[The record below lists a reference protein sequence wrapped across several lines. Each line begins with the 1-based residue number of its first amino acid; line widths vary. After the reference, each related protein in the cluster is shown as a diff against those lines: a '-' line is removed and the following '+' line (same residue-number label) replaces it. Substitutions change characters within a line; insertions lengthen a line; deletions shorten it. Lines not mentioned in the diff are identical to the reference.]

1 MSNESIH
8 IGDGLELT
16 EIRIWPTRDADVSRV
31 KAMVSLTFNRTL
43 RVNGC
48 RIIEG
53 CKGLFVSYPAEKK
66 AGGDQWVS
74 HAHPVSRAASEAI
87 QEAAV
92 RQYKLIRLGQSD
104 AEHQARENG
113 V

>member
-16 EIRIWPTRDADVSRV
+16 EIRIWPVRDADVSRV
-31 KAMVSLTFNRTL
+31 KAMVSLTFNKTL
-43 RVNGC
+43 RVNRC

-66 AGGDQWVS
+66 VGGDQWVS

-87 QEAAV
+87 EKTVIA
-92 RQYKLIRLGQSD
+92 RYELLRLGQNN
-104 AEHQARENG
+104 AEHLARESG

>member
-16 EIRIWPTRDADVSRV
+16 EIRIWPVRDADVSRV
-31 KAMVSLTFNRTL
+31 KAMVSLTFNKTL

-66 AGGDQWVS
+66 VGGDQWVS

-87 QEAAV
+87 EKTVIARYELLAMGQGNAERQE
-92 RQYKLIRLGQSD
+92 
-104 AEHQARENG
+104 RESG

>member
-16 EIRIWPTRDADVSRV
+16 EIRIWPVRDADVSRV
-31 KAMVSLTFNRTL
+31 KAMVSLTFNKTL
-43 RVNGC
+43 RVNRC

-66 AGGDQWVS
+66 VGGDQWVS

-87 QEAAV
+87 EKTVIAQYELLAMGQGNAERQE
-92 RQYKLIRLGQSD
+92 
-104 AEHQARENG
+104 RESG